1 MFIKGY
7 PEELRQSID
16 RVKASRQARLGTEF
30 PRLTPEEKNA
40 LLAAFHPD
48 YRVESKRELRVG
60 PNRGERVPQELAD
73 LLEGKSWIDP
83 DRFRL
88 DVADYETDVLVIGG
102 GGAGCTASLLACEH
116 GARVLLATKLR
127 LGDSNTIMAEGGIAA
142 ATEPD
147 DSPMLHYLDTV
158 GGGRYENVPELVEAL
173 VLDAPLV
180 VEWLENLGVVFDRRP
195 DGSILT
201 HAPGGHCRR
210 RSHSCKDLTGLEIMR
225 VLRDEVRN
233 KDIEVMEF
241 CAVVELLLDE
251 NGNCSGAVLYNFDN
265 QEYLV
270 VRAGAVILATGGMGR
285 LHINKFPTSNHYGAT
300 ADGLVVAYRA
310 GAPLLYVDA
319 VQYHPT
325 GVAWPDQMLGYL
337 ITEALRA
344 HGAQLVNARGE
355 RFINELETRDAVA
368 SAIIRECREGR
379 GVRTPTGTEGV
390 WLDTPLIDII
400 GGQGKMVHQ
409 FTGICKRFERYGID
423 VAIDPILVYPT
434 QHYQNGGVKHDPQG
448 KTSISGLFVAGE
460 VGGGVHGRNR
470 LGANS
475 LVDIFVFGRRAG
487 AAAAIYAQSSRT
499 GKLTLDH
506 VRRFHRELLEA
517 GITEPVTSPLLI
529 PDYLS
534 AEHKAR
540 LYA

>member
-1 MFIKGY
+1 MSIKGY
-7 PEELRQSID
+7 PGELLGSIA
-16 RVKASRQARLGTEF
+16 RAAESRQARMNVEF
-30 PRLTPEEKNA
+30 PRLTPDQKSD
-40 LLAAFHPD
+40 LLASFHPD
-48 YRVESKRELRVG
+48 YRLESKRELRLG
-60 PNRGERVPQELAD
+60 PNRGEKVPQELAD
-73 LLEGKSWIDP
+73 LLEGKSRIDP
-83 DRFRL
+83 GRFCL
-88 DVADYETDVLVIGG
+88 DHADYETDVLVVGG
-102 GGAGCTASLLACEH
+102 GGAGCTAALEARER
-116 GARVLLATKLR
+116 GARVLFATKLR

-142 ATEPD
+142 ATEPE
-147 DSPMLHYLDTV
+147 DSPMLHYLDTL

-233 KDIEVMEF
+233 KDIEVLEF
-241 CAVVELLLDE
+241 CPLVELILDE
-251 NGNCSGAVLYNFDN
+251 SGNCAGAILYNFDN
-265 QEYLV
+265 QEYLI

-285 LHINKFPTSNHYGAT
+285 LHINRFPTSNHYGAT

-325 GVAWPDQMLGYL
+325 GVAWPEQMLGYL

-344 HGAQLVNARGE
+344 HGAHLINARGE
-355 RFINELETRDAVA
+355 RFVNELETRDAVA

-379 GVRTPTGTEGV
+379 GVTTPTGTEGV
-390 WLDTPLIDII
+390 WLDTAMIDII
-400 GGQGKMVHQ
+400 GGRGKMAHQ
-409 FTGICKRFERYGID
+409 FTGICKRFASYGID
-423 VAIDPILVYPT
+423 VTKDPILVYPT
-434 QHYQNGGVKHDPQG
+434 QHYQNGGVKHDSRG
-448 KTSISGLFVAGE
+448 KTGLPGLFVAGE

-487 AAAAIYAQSSRT
+487 ETAALHAIGAPR
-499 GKLTLDH
+499 GKMTLDH
-506 VRRFHRELLEA
+506 VSRFHGELSEA
-517 GITEPVTSPLLI
+517 GIGGPVLSPLLI

-534 AEHKAR
+534 PESKAR
-540 LYA
+540 KY

>member
-1 MFIKGY
+1 
-7 PEELRQSID
+7 
-16 RVKASRQARLGTEF
+16 
-30 PRLTPEEKNA
+30 
-40 LLAAFHPD
+40 
-48 YRVESKRELRVG
+48 
-60 PNRGERVPQELAD
+60 
-73 LLEGKSWIDP
+73 
-83 DRFRL
+83 
-88 DVADYETDVLVIGG
+88 
-102 GGAGCTASLLACEH
+102 
-116 GARVLLATKLR
+116 
-127 LGDSNTIMAEGGIAA
+127 
-142 ATEPD
+142 
-147 DSPMLHYLDTV
+147 
-158 GGGRYENVPELVEAL
+158 
-173 VLDAPLV
+173 
-180 VEWLENLGVVFDRRP
+180 
-195 DGSILT
+195 
-201 HAPGGHCRR
+201 
-210 RSHSCKDLTGLEIMR
+210 
-225 VLRDEVRN
+225 
-233 KDIEVMEF
+233 
-241 CAVVELLLDE
+241 
-251 NGNCSGAVLYNFDN
+251 
-265 QEYLV
+265 
-270 VRAGAVILATGGMGR
+270 
-285 LHINKFPTSNHYGAT
+285 
-300 ADGLVVAYRA
+300 
-310 GAPLLYVDA
+310 
-319 VQYHPT
+319 
-325 GVAWPDQMLGYL
+325 MLGYL

-423 VAIDPILVYPT
+423 VAVDPILVYPT

-448 KTSISGLFVAGE
+448 KTSIPGLFVAGE